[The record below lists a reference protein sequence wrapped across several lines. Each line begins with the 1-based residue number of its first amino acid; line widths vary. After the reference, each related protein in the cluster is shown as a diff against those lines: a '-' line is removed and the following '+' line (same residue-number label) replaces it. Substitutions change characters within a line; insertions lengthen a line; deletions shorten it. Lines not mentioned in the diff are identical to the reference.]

1 MKAKAKSRRK
11 NGRNDTSD
19 RLLDAAE
26 EVFARSGYDAAS
38 IRAIT
43 KVARVQLALAHYH
56 FKSKEQLF
64 RQVLTRRDDELRS
77 RRLAML
83 QKFKDQANGEP
94 VPVGHIVEAFAEPA
108 FYLSIHGGPGWKN
121 YMKLN
126 AQISIAE
133 KYVAMVGD
141 IYDPTATVFLR
152 EIRHSLPNA
161 TAASI
166 TWGYLFAVAAIAA
179 ALSESGRIELLSK
192 NKLRSS
198 QLAQAYA
205 HAKVMISA
213 GLQALNGASG
223 VAAKADFAGAKALD
237 L

>member
-38 IRAIT
+38 IRTIT

-94 VPVGHIVEAFAEPA
+94 VPVSHIVEAFAEPA
-108 FYLSIHGGPGWKN
+108 FYLSIHGGAGWKN

-166 TWGYLFAVAAIAA
+166 TWGYLFAVAAIAV

-198 QLAQAYA
+198 QLAQGYA

-223 VAAKADFAGAKALD
+223 VAAKADFAGAKTLD